1 MFISQ
6 GEADK
11 VNLVFNDEYPVGP
24 WQEHFREVTDV
35 LSGGIKRCESVV
47 TEKNIVT

>member
-11 VNLVFNDEYPVGP
+11 ANLVFNDEYPVSP
-24 WQEHFREVTDV
+24 WA
-35 LSGGIKRCESVV
+35 
-47 TEKNIVT
+47 KNIFERSQMFRVAVQKGVKKQ

>member
-24 WQEHFREVTDV
+24 WQKTFARGHRRFELRYKEQ
-35 LSGGIKRCESVV
+35 
-47 TEKNIVT
+47 

>member
-1 MFISQ
+1 MCKCE

-24 WQEHFREVTDV
+24 WQKHLQGVTDV
-35 LSGGIKRCESVV
+35 LSCGIKSSESVE
-47 TEKNIVT
+47 TERTQAT